1 MLQRR
6 SGVQA
11 VGDTVKGKI
20 SGSGGSSGRPRQGR
34 SCSTQALKKGGEKSE
49 TEPDLSDSRSG
60 VVGKHY
66 GLHTLMRAS
75 SASQDYWKPSDNDVE
90 RIRTVLLSCSS
101 RQNQVMSR

>member
-49 TEPDLSDSRSG
+49 TEPDLSDSG
-60 VVGKHY
+60 VVRSWQA
-66 GLHTLMRAS
+66 LRAAHAHES
-75 SASQDYWKPSDNDVE
+75 KQRFA
-90 RIRTVLLSCSS
+90 RLLETF
-101 RQNQVMSR
+101 RQRCGTDKDSTAFLLE